1 MISWGVEVNEFAQI
15 RLILEVNLARVS
27 ILFKKILLSICRH
40 YLLVKTKLFFSLQ
53 FFLIGHGFESELSES
68 EIAGQSLR

>member
-1 MISWGVEVNEFAQI
+1 MISGGGGG
-15 RLILEVNLARVS
+15 RC
-27 ILFKKILLSICRH
+27 KKIH